1 MASVAI
7 LVQSLDVRFGT
18 FQAISQLAV
27 AIDYGEV
34 RAIIGPNGA
43 GKTTLLDVISGIT
56 RPQSGQVFFDE
67 TVDLTQRSRSEI
79 ARAGVRRKFQKPSVF
94 DALTVR
100 ENIDAGVE
108 PGFWSQRPKSE
119 IKARVDEVL
128 EMVGLKDD
136 AGRLAGELAHG
147 QKQWLEIG
155 MVLGSNPKVLM
166 LDEPVAGLTDEETER
181 TAKLVRSLRSPQ
193 RAIIVVEH
201 DMDFVDRIADRVTV
215 LHEGRTLFEGS
226 MANARTDERVMEVY
240 LGR

>member
-1 MASVAI
+1 MTSAIVA
-7 LVQSLDVRFGT
+7 QSLDVRFGN
-18 FQAISQLAV
+18 FQAIDQLAI

-56 RPQSGQVFFDE
+56 RPKSGQVFFDD
-67 TVDLTQRSRSEI
+67 TIDLTQKSRSEI

-108 PGFWSQRPKSE
+108 PVFWSKRPGAE
-119 IKARVDEVL
+119 IARRVDEVL
-128 EMVGLKDD
+128 EMIGLKDE
-136 AGRLAGELAHG
+136 AERLAGELAHG

-181 TAKLVRSLRSPQ
+181 TADLVRSLRSPD

-215 LHEGRTLFEGS
+215 LHEGKTLFEGS
-226 MANARTDERVMEVY
+226 MADARVNERVMEVY